1 MQFTPRKSIG
11 GRAWLSISLE
21 TAEREKAL
29 VLWANTSLGFAAYWW
44 HANKQQSGR
53 GSIGRSPKSAFQRA
67 KSRRRSALAFQ
78 NASLRIQASASATE
92 SHRSAVLKALN
103 AKQCDVNSAIQKG
116 VLIPLDIN
124 EALSRIMLTDSL
136 DPPRLFDTAGELMD
150 GAAKSAQRKQLA
162 RVGICRE
169 CPPSVCEGEN
179 LTQAVRLEQ
188 LWALIAHTC
197 VVDLL
202 CGYPTA
208 LFERHNKGVEHIRE
222 VHSAGLPC
230 KLLGVFV
237 DYTPRF
243 VLCESGFS

>member
-1 MQFTPRKSIG
+1 MSTAPFKKVFLSRWTSTKHYPELCSPIASI
-11 GRAWLSISLE
+11 R
-21 TAEREKAL
+21 
-29 VLWANTSLGFAAYWW
+29 
-44 HANKQQSGR
+44 
-53 GSIGRSPKSAFQRA
+53 
-67 KSRRRSALAFQ
+67 LAFLIPQ
-78 NASLRIQASASATE
+78 VNSWMGRRNQPRESSLLVSASVE
-92 SHRSAVLKALN
+92 NV
-103 AKQCDVNSAIQKG
+103 
-116 VLIPLDIN
+116 
-124 EALSRIMLTDSL
+124 
-136 DPPRLFDTAGELMD
+136 
-150 GAAKSAQRKQLA
+150 
-162 RVGICRE
+162 
-169 CPPSVCEGEN
+169 PPSVCEGEN